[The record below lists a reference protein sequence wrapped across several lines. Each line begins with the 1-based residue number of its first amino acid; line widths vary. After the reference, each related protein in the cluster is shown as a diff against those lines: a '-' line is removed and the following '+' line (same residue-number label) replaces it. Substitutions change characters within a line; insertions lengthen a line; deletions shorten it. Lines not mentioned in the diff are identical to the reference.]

1 MIEVGQTILYHVAAS
16 DENRF
21 DFGAK
26 VGDVISGIVTG
37 VSKLGEIN
45 CWLFPNT
52 AKMKPVFLED
62 LQYGDEPGQVSA
74 YMPLF
79 KFEVRDSPKHP
90 GAIIT
95 DAVSTAAVNPPAI
108 NMPEVT
114 GASE

>member
-26 VGDVISGIVTG
+26 AGEVVPGIVTG
-37 VSKLGEIN
+37 VNKLGEIN

-62 LQYGDEPGQVSA
+62 VQYGTEPGKVSETVRPIA
-74 YMPLF
+74 LKNYYVEIPLSA
-79 KFEVRDSPKHP
+79 EEIS
-90 GAIIT
+90 GSA
-95 DAVSTAAVNPPAI
+95 NPPALT
-108 NMPEVT
+108 MPET
-114 GASE
+114 GAGE